1 MLMAA
6 IEPGRICIKKKGG
19 DAGAEV
25 TVVKVEG
32 NFAIVKDKKGKEGR
46 VSILHL
52 EPTPRKA

>member
-1 MLMAA
+1 MAA
-6 IEPGRICIKKKGG
+6 IEPGRICVKKKGG
-19 DAGAEV
+19 DAGSEV

-46 VSILHL
+46 VSVLHL